1 MTSALKGEPVSS
13 KRCRKEFALLY
24 QTKHKKFA
32 DVMQV
37 STLARLVLSLGDAY
51 DCRPNTQAAHSDPLF
66 QKRPCAS
73 SHLTNLAAFPS
84 PLSSLAGGKRIS
96 HSESCN

>member
-24 QTKHKKFA
+24 QTKQKNFA

-51 DCRPNTQAAHSDPLF
+51 DCSCPMRARRAAHSDPPP
-66 QKRPCAS
+66 KRPGAS
-73 SHLTNLAAFPS
+73 SY
-84 PLSSLAGGKRIS
+84 I
-96 HSESCN
+96 